1 MKNTLGVHLKRFA
14 GRRIRTPLFP
24 QIEAAECGAAC
35 LGVVL
40 AHFGCWVPVED
51 LRLACGVNRDGT
63 SAADIVRAGKR
74 YGLNITGWSKQ
85 IDELGDISLPA
96 IVFWEFNHFVVLEGI
111 GRDRFYLNDPANGR
125 RTVSAETFSRSFTG
139 IVLQAATNPDFKP
152 GGTPPNVLRKLWP
165 WLRDTRGALA
175 YVMAI
180 GLLLALPAV
189 AMPLLLSVFVDSVL
203 GGAGHPWG
211 GFLVAAAVVAGAV
224 VYLLT
229 WLQHSML
236 RKISVRLSVVHAE
249 RMLWHLFRL
258 PSQYFA
264 LRFSGDLTSRVRLIY
279 NVAVGTTR
287 RFVGIVIDLIMSA
300 LLLALM
306 LVFDPLLAAVVAAIG
321 IGNVAATRLLS
332 GMRTDENRQLR
343 REQALLFDTGASGLR
358 NIDSL
363 RATAAED
370 DFFKRWTG
378 YQAREL
384 TARQRLV
391 EMGYVIGSLPRLSLL
406 LGGMAVLG
414 IGGWRVMEGGMTMGT
429 LMGFYVL
436 AGSFLVPIGR
446 FVQFADALQILEAD
460 LQRIADVLDAQE
472 DPALQV
478 KVDDVPGRVA
488 TVNGRLRLAG
498 RVELHNVTFGYQVHG
513 RPLVDNFNL
522 TLEPGQRVA
531 LVGATGSGKS
541 TLLRLVSGEYTPWSG
556 EILFDGVPAGRIP
569 RNVFTGSVAT
579 VDQQIFLFAA
589 SIRDNLTMWNPVV
602 PERQVVEA
610 ARDALIHDEIMSRPS
625 GYDARVEEGG
635 SNFSGG
641 QRQRLE
647 IARALVNNPAVLL
660 LDEAT
665 STLDAVTEM
674 RIDNALRRRG
684 CTCLIVAHRL
694 STIRDCDRIIVLE
707 RGQPVQQGT
716 HEELMA
722 EELGVYHGLVQ
733 AN

>member
-1 MKNTLGVHLKRFA
+1 MGVRLKRFA

-40 AHFGCWVPVED
+40 AHFGCWVPIED
-51 LRLACGVNRDGT
+51 LRLACGVSRDGT

-74 YGLNITGWSKQ
+74 YGLNITGWSRQ
-85 IDELGDISLPA
+85 IEELGDIPLPA
-96 IVFWEFNHFVVLEGI
+96 IVFWDFNHFVVLEGF
-111 GRDRFYLNDPANGR
+111 GPDRFHLNDPANGR
-125 RTVSAETFSRSFTG
+125 RTVSTETFSRSFTG
-139 IVLQAATNPDFKP
+139 IVLQAATNPDFTP
-152 GGTPPNVLRKLWP
+152 GGAPPNVLRTLWP

-175 YVMAI
+175 YAMAA
-180 GLLLALPAV
+180 GLLLALPTV
-189 AMPLLLSVFVDSVL
+189 ALPLLLSVFVDSVL
-203 GGAGHPWG
+203 GGAEHAWG
-211 GFLVAAAVVAGAV
+211 GFLVAAAVTAGAF

-229 WLQHSML
+229 WLQLRML
-236 RKISVRLSVVHAE
+236 RRIAVRLSIVHAE

-264 LRFSGDLTSRVRLIY
+264 LRFAGDLTSRVRLVY
-279 NVAVGTTR
+279 NVAVGSSR
-287 RFVGIVIDLIMSA
+287 RFVGIMIELIMSA

-306 LVFDPLLAAVVAAIG
+306 LILDPLLAAVVAAIG
-321 IGNVAATRLLS
+321 IVNMAVMRLLS

-343 REQALLFDTGASGLR
+343 REQALLFDTGATGLR

-363 RATAAED
+363 RATATED
-370 DFFKRWTG
+370 DFFTRWTG

-406 LGGMAVLG
+406 LGSMAVLG
-414 IGGWRVMEGGMTMGT
+414 IGGLRVMEGGMTMGT
-429 LMGFYVL
+429 LMGFYML

-446 FVQFADALQILEAD
+446 FVQFADAMQILGAD
-460 LQRIADVLDAQE
+460 LQRIADVLDAKE
-472 DPALQV
+472 DPTLQV
-478 KVDDVPGRVA
+478 EADNASGRVA

-498 RVELHNVTFGYQVHG
+498 RVELRHVTFGYQVHG
-513 RPLVDNFNL
+513 RPLVDNFSL

-556 EILFDGVPAGRIP
+556 EILFDGVPADRIP

-589 SIRDNLTMWNPVV
+589 SVRDNLTMWNPVV
-602 PERQVVEA
+602 PERQVVGA

-625 GYDARVEEGG
+625 GYDSLVEEGG

-647 IARALVNNPAVLL
+647 IARALVNNPAILL

-674 RIDNALRRRG
+674 RIDDALRRRG

-722 EELGVYHGLVQ
+722 EEQGVYHGLVQ
-733 AN
+733 AS

>member
-1 MKNTLGVHLKRFA
+1 
-14 GRRIRTPLFP
+14 LFP

-40 AHFGCWVPVED
+40 AHWGCWVPIEE
-51 LRLACGVNRDGT
+51 LRVACGVNRDGT

-74 YGLNITGWSKQ
+74 FGLNITGWSKQ
-85 IDELGDISLPA
+85 IDELGDIALPS
-96 IVFWEFNHFVVLEGI
+96 IVFWDFNHFVVLEGF

-152 GGTPPNVLRKLWP
+152 GGTPPNVLRKLRP

-175 YVMAI
+175 YAMAV
-180 GLLLALPAV
+180 GFLLALPAL
-189 AMPLLLSVFVDSVL
+189 AMPLLLSVFVDNIL
-203 GGAGHPWG
+203 DAGDPAWG
-211 GFLVAAAVVAGAV
+211 GLLVAAAIIAGAL
-224 VYLLT
+224 VYLLV
-229 WLQHSML
+229 WLQSRML
-236 RKISVRLSVVHAE
+236 RRIAVRLSVVHAE

-258 PSQYFA
+258 PSRYFA
-264 LRFSGDLTSRVRLIY
+264 LRYAGDLTSRVRLVY
-279 NVAVGTTR
+279 NVAVGSSR
-287 RFVGIVIDLIMSA
+287 QLVAIMIELVMSV

-306 LVFDPLLAAVVAAIG
+306 LFLDPLLATVVAGIG
-321 IGNVAATRLLS
+321 IGNVVAMRLLG

-343 REQALLFDTGASGLR
+343 REQALLFDTGAAGLR
-358 NIDSL
+358 SIDSL
-363 RATAAED
+363 RATATEE
-370 DFFKRWTG
+370 DFFMRWTG

-391 EMGYVIGSLPRLSLL
+391 EMAYVISSLPRLSLL

-414 IGGWRVMEGGMTMGT
+414 IGGWQVMEGQMTIGA
-429 LMGFYVL
+429 LMAFYVL

-446 FVQFADALQILEAD
+446 FVQFADALQILGAD
-460 LQRIADVLDAQE
+460 LQRIADVLDARE
-472 DPALQV
+472 DPVLQV
-478 KVDDVPGRVA
+478 EASHGPGRVA
-488 TVNGRLRLAG
+488 TLNGHLRLAG
-498 RVELHNVTFGYQVHG
+498 RVELCNVTFGYQVHG

-522 TLEPGQRVA
+522 TIEPGQRVA

-541 TLLRLVSGEYTPWSG
+541 TLLRLVSGEFTPWSG

-589 SIRDNLTMWNPVV
+589 SVRDNLTMWNPVV
-602 PERQVVEA
+602 PERQVVDA

-625 GYDARVEEGG
+625 GYDAQVEEGG

-647 IARALVNNPAVLL
+647 IARALVNNPAILL

-707 RGQPVQQGT
+707 RGLPVQQGT

-722 EELGVYHGLVQ
+722 AEQGVYHGLVQ